1 MISRIPVAALAVVA
15 LVAAGW
21 GGLSRLGLAPSAPG
35 DVATYHGALMVSS
48 FIGTLIGL
56 ERAIVMRRTWA
67 YLAPILSAFAAVA
80 LIAGAGGPVGAFFA
94 MAAALAFLAV
104 TVVGAPASPG
114 TAVVV
119 MSAGAAAWLIGAVVW
134 WQGAPPFRSM
144 PWWAAYLVLT
154 IAAERMELARA
165 LRPSGMAT
173 GILVVAATT
182 FAAGT
187 AVTLVDLAIGIRIA
201 GAGALVLAVW
211 LALRDRPPAVVKM
224 RGLPRFIATTIP
236 LAYAWLA
243 VGALLMITF
252 DGIPSGWRYDAMVH
266 ALFAGFVLSMIV
278 AHAPIVVPAVVGIA
292 IAYRRVLYAPVILL
306 QLSVATRIAGDAIER
321 SDVRDAGAIGIAV
334 SVVGF
339 MLAMGSSVRARR
351 EATRRALGEVRS

>member
-1 MISRIPVAALAVVA
+1 MISRIPVAALAAVA

-21 GGLSRLGLAPSAPG
+21 GGLSRLGLAPPAPG
-35 DVATYHGALMVSS
+35 DVAAYHGALMVSS

-56 ERAIVMRRTWA
+56 ERAIVLRRAWG
-67 YLAPILSAFAAVA
+67 YLAPILSACAAVA
-80 LIAGAGGPVGAFFA
+80 LILGAGGPVGAFFV
-94 MAAALAFLAV
+94 MAAALAFLVV
-104 TVVGAPASPG
+104 TAAGGPASPG

-119 MSAGAAAWLIGAVVW
+119 MSAGAAAWLIGAIVW
-134 WQGAPPFRSM
+134 WQGAPPFRSV

-173 GILVVAATT
+173 GLLVIAATT

-187 AVTLVDLAIGIRIA
+187 VVTLVDLAIGVRVA
-201 GAGALVLAVW
+201 GAGALALAIW

-236 LAYAWLA
+236 IAYAWLA
-243 VGALLMITF
+243 VGAFLMITF

-266 ALFAGFVLSMIV
+266 AIFAGFVLSMIV
-278 AHAPIVVPAVVGIA
+278 AHAPIVVPAVIGIA
-292 IAYRRVLYAPVILL
+292 IVYRRVLYVPMALL
-306 QLSVATRIAGDAIER
+306 QLSVAMRIVGDVLER
-321 SDVRDAGAIGIAV
+321 GDVRDAGAIGIAV
-334 SVVGF
+334 SVAGF

-351 EATRRALGEVRS
+351 EVSRRALGGLRS

>member
-1 MISRIPVAALAVVA
+1 MTSRIPVAALAAVA

-21 GGLSRLGLAPSAPG
+21 GGFSRLGLLPAAPG
-35 DVATYHGALMVSS
+35 DVAAYHGALMVSS

-56 ERAIVMRRTWA
+56 ERAIVLRRTWG
-67 YLAPILSAFAAVA
+67 YLAPILSACAAIA
-80 LIAGAGGPVGAFFA
+80 LILGAGGSAGAALVF
-94 MAAALAFLAV
+94 AAALAFLV
-104 TVVGAPASPG
+104 TTAVGARASPG

-173 GILVVAATT
+173 GVLVVAATT

-187 AVTLVDLAIGIRIA
+187 AMTLVDLAAGIRIA
-201 GAGALVLAVW
+201 GAGALALAIW
-211 LALRDRPPAVVKM
+211 LALRDRPPAAVK
-224 RGLPRFIATTIP
+224 RHGLPRFIATTIP
-236 LAYAWLA
+236 VAYAWLA
-243 VGALLMITF
+243 VGALAMITF

-266 ALFAGFVLSMIV
+266 ALFAGFVLTMIV

-292 IAYRRVLYAPVILL
+292 IGYRRLLYVPMVLSQV
-306 QLSVATRIAGDAIER
+306 SVAARIAGDALER
-321 SDVRDAGAIGIAV
+321 SDVRDAGAIGIGV
-334 SVVGF
+334 SVGGF
-339 MLAMGSSVRARR
+339 MLAMGTSVRARR
-351 EATRRALGEVRS
+351 EASRAALRESRS